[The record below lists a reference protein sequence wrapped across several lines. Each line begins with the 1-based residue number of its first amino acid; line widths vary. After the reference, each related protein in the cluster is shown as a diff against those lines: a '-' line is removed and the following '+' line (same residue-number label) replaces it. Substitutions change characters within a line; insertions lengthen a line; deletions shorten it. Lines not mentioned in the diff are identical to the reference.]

1 MRFLSYKTNKGV
13 IRMKKKTVV
22 ILISCLVLL
31 AVAVFLASGLFH
43 MGKFRLSALSNRQCA
58 KFLVAQGVTIPEE
71 FADLDFRKFFSFIED
86 NPHRNDFS
94 TSWRVLDKLS
104 KDIYDIVIAYYEIE
118 P

>member
-1 MRFLSYKTNKGV
+1 
-13 IRMKKKTVV
+13 MKKKTVV

-71 FADLDFRKFFSFIED
+71 FSGLNFQYFFSSIED
-86 NPHRNDFS
+86 DP
-94 TSWRVLDKLS
+94 
-104 KDIYDIVIAYYEIE
+104 DIPFVYGHTPLVIFLEEIRDVVIKYYGIE
-118 P
+118 S

>member
-1 MRFLSYKTNKGV
+1 
-13 IRMKKKTVV
+13 MKKKTAI

-31 AVAVFLASGLFH
+31 AVAVFLASNLFH

-71 FADLDFRKFFSFIED
+71 FSNFKLREFFAYIEK
-86 NPHRNDFS
+86 NPDVSNLGVSWPALEEFS
-94 TSWRVLDKLS
+94 ETIRDV
-104 KDIYDIVIAYYEIE
+104 VIKYYGIE